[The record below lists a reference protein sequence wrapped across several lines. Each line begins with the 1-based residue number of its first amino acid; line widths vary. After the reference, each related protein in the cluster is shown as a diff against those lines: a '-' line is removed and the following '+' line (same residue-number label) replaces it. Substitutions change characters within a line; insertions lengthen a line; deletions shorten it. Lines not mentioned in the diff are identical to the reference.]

1 MLLDHI
7 VVGVDFNAASVAA
20 ARWAAQSLA
29 PEAEIILVHC
39 VSPTKP
45 PTTDTRRVIARARQ
59 KLEELREELGA
70 DRVRVEVCEGKA
82 SDRIAELAARVDA
95 DLIVVGP
102 HNRHPQTT
110 DSVGSTAERLVSR
123 SCAPVLL
130 ATGELRGP
138 PRRLLLPIQG
148 PDISAFVFEW
158 ARALEARC
166 GARCSVLHVDV
177 ARRYAGAPIGVSGT
191 PRWRRLADGFASN
204 PVFVDAVTTREPATA
219 VMSQADRFS
228 SDLVVLGDG
237 TFGSSSPPVIR
248 RLFEEAHRPVLVI
261 PEPAR

>member
-20 ARWAAQSLA
+20 ARWTAQSLA
-29 PEAEIILVHC
+29 PEAEITLVHC
-39 VSPTKP
+39 IPPTKQ
-45 PTTDTRRVIARARQ
+45 PTIDTRRAIARARQ
-59 KLEELREELGA
+59 KLEELRDELGA
-70 DRVRVEVCEGKA
+70 DRVRVEVCEGIA

-95 DLIVVGP
+95 DLVVVGP
-102 HNRHPQTT
+102 HNRHPQTA
-110 DSVGSTAERLVSR
+110 DSVGSTAERLVNR

-138 PRRLLLPIQG
+138 PRRLLLPVQG
-148 PDISAFVFEW
+148 PVISAFVFEW

-166 GARCSVLHVDV
+166 GARVSVLHVDV
-177 ARRYAGAPIGVSGT
+177 ARCYSGAESGLSGT
-191 PRWRRLADGFASN
+191 PRWRRLADGFDSN
-204 PVFVDAVTTREPATA
+204 VFVDAVTTREPATA

-237 TFGSSSPPVIR
+237 TFGASSPPVIR